1 VISVTFPTGFIV
13 DFISV
18 PVTSAF
24 MSATSV
30 IIIISQMQ
38 GLLGLK
44 YKSANIVDNLYKMFK
59 NVNKIRLPD
68 LTLGICS
75 IVFLLIFRVSARII
89 NR

>member
-1 VISVTFPTGFIV
+1 VISVTFSAGFIV
-13 DFISV
+13 DFISI

-59 NVNKIRLPD
+59 NINKIQLPD
-68 LTLGICS
+68 LILGICS
-75 IVFLLIFRVSARII
+75 IAFLLIFKVSARII
-89 NR
+89 SR

>member
-1 VISVTFPTGFIV
+1 MTFSVGFIV
-13 DFISV
+13 DFISI

-59 NVNKIRLPD
+59 NINNIQLPD

-75 IVFLLIFRVSARII
+75 IAFLLIFKVSAKII
-89 NR
+89 SR